1 MCKIKKYVRVIDIYF
16 YMCRSINNTCVFL
29 YLSYK
34 KIKHY
39 FVINKMIYLRRGH
52 SERCRL
58 FRNK

>member
-34 KIKHY
+34 KTKHY
-39 FVINKMIYLRRGH
+39 FVIKNECIFCYNFNLV
-52 SERCRL
+52 
-58 FRNK
+58 